1 MASTNLDLML
11 GCAIAVARKG
21 TGPPTQPA
29 KEKRAIVIKTRRNG
43 SSERLEKETAKE
55 KAKAKG
61 KEKEKLM
68 VAESGRAMA
77 KSYLALTTTK
87 ETATANGATTV
98 ASPTQDRREESE
110 STLPWPSKA
119 LQRNK
124 RRK

>member
-1 MASTNLDLML
+1 MVSTNLDPTRVHAIDAAKRDTAPLMKP
-11 GCAIAVARKG
+11 AMERK
-21 TGPPTQPA
+21 
-29 KEKRAIVIKTRRNG
+29 AIVIKTRRSG

-98 ASPTQDRREESE
+98 ASPTQDRREGSE
-110 STLPWPSKA
+110 NKLPWPSRA
-119 LQRNK
+119 L
-124 RRK
+124 